1 MLPLGEALHKTV
13 NRKRTGNRPV
23 LFRKGRLDH
32 PHLHEVYLMN
42 TSSGP
47 LRGWQEGYGQGGAP
61 THPPQKRVG
70 CMRVASLNVN
80 SLNVAEKRKEVLGM
94 LKEEE

>member
-1 MLPLGEALHKTV
+1 M
-13 NRKRTGNRPV
+13 
-23 LFRKGRLDH
+23 GR
-32 PHLHEVYLMN
+32 E
-42 TSSGP
+42 
-47 LRGWQEGYGQGGAP
+47 GAP